1 MSDMLSQ
8 HQNWYI
14 QRNLCLGHSKF
25 PTAIEAVIAFFFFF
39 LVYYSNKHYIMVW
52 RLFKASVYL
61 YFCSKIQRLFE

>member
-25 PTAIEAVIAFFFFF
+25 PTAIEAVIAFFF
-39 LVYYSNKHYIMVW
+39 LVYYSNKPCIMVW
-52 RLFKASVYL
+52 RLFKASVY
-61 YFCSKIQRLFE
+61 